1 MERDEVKA
9 IVREVLA
16 EMLGAAIAPSDAR
29 WVGLQSAWRELGY
42 PSYKALYED
51 VNQGLFRVG
60 KEVRDR
66 RKPGAKI
73 ARLQNKLPNP
83 IEGLGFQ

>member
-42 PSYKALYED
+42 PSFD
-51 VNQGLFRVG
+51 T
-60 KEVRDR
+60 
-66 RKPGAKI
+66 PHP
-73 ARLQNKLPNP
+73 KL
-83 IEGLGFQ
+83 